1 MSETMDEHEREY
13 DEEEEYERQRPESKG
28 SDFSEPSERARNE
41 IVEQGLE
48 QTKSKHTPGVK
59 EEPQTRTKGRA
70 GESNLRIEKVP
81 QWVGIHLSSYYNIS
95 TAAGNEIQATMKQR
109 AYRRNYAATGSL
121 RTLITPVAPIGT
133 KGVIVVTDLTTGETL
148 EQPWTW
154 VPLNGGMG
162 WLGRIWRTVKGM
174 FVNDD

>member
-1 MSETMDEHEREY
+1 MGELEQENED
-13 DEEEEYERQRPESKG
+13 EEYERQRSESKG
-28 SDFSEPSERARNE
+28 SDLSKPAERVWNE
-41 IVEQGLE
+41 VDEQGLE
-48 QTKSKHTPGVK
+48 QTKSKHSPGVK
-59 EEPQTRTKGRA
+59 EEPQIRTEGRA

-95 TAAGNEIQATMKQR
+95 TAAGNEIQATTKQR
-109 AYRRNYAATGSL
+109 AYRRNYTATGSL

-154 VPLNGGMG
+154 VPLNGSAG
-162 WLGRIWRTVKGM
+162 WLSRLWRTVKGM